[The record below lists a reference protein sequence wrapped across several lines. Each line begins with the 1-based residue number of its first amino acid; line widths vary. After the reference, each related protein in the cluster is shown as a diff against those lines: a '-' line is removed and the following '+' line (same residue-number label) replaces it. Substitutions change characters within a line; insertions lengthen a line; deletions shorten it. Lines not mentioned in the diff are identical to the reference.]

1 MKVTIR
7 NIALYISGLTAL
19 LLAEANQP
27 ATAADNVSFA
37 GKNVTMVIGFEAGG
51 GVDIYGRIL
60 GQNLVRHLPGNPTLL
75 PLNQLGAGGVVPL
88 NSWVAKSERDGL
100 STAIITQ
107 TQIDPEALFRTNAMY
122 DPAKFKYVG
131 GVAAPSQALFI
142 RDDAVKRL
150 TDKSQPPVVMA
161 IVGTTLRTGYYQ
173 ALWGAA
179 FLGWNIKWVPGYRQ
193 TAEVR
198 QAMERGEADMSAFG
212 SISDIKYFQDVGK
225 FTIISQSGMIEN
237 GKRVS
242 RPILGNAPIMYE
254 MLQGK
259 IKDPMALE
267 ALEYSEN
274 VLEIGK
280 SLALPPGTSDQIVET
295 YIKAFEA
302 TLADPK
308 YQSEVQ
314 KTDPDSPI
322 ARKADLEKMVGGLSK
337 VTEKTVDFI
346 RAEMA
351 RQGL

>member
-1 MKVTIR
+1 MKVSFKGLAVSVSAVVAF
-7 NIALYISGLTAL
+7 ALADAS
-19 LLAEANQP
+19 QP
-27 ATAADNVSFA
+27 AVAADNVSFP
-37 GKNVTMVIGFEAGG
+37 GKNISMVIGFEAGG
-51 GVDIYGRIL
+51 GVDIFGRIL
-60 GQNLVRHLPGNPTLL
+60 GQNLVRHLPGNPSLI

-88 NSWVAKSERDGL
+88 NSWVAKAERDGT
-100 STAIITQ
+100 SVAIITQ

-122 DPAKFKYVG
+122 DPTKFKYVG
-131 GVAAPSQALFI
+131 GVAAPSQALFV
-142 RDDAVKRL
+142 RDDAIKRL

-173 ALWGAA
+173 TLWGAA

-212 SISDIKYFQDVGK
+212 SINDIKYLQGVGK
-225 FTIISQSGMIEN
+225 FTVVSQSGMIEN

-267 ALEYSEN
+267 ALEYSER

-280 SLALPPGTSDQIVET
+280 SLALPPETSDQIVET

-302 TLADPK
+302 TLQDPK

-314 KTDPDSPI
+314 KTDPDSPV
-322 ARKADLEKMVGGLSK
+322 ARKTDLEKLVGGLSK